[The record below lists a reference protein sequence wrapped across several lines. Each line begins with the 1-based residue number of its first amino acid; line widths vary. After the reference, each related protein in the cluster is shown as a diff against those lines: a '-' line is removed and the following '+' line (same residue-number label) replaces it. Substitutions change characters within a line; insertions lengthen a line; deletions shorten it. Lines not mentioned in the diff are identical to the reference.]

1 MKQFLIKI
9 NQIYLNYNKIIY
21 NLKTFKILII
31 LNHKI
36 YKDKIVYKK
45 IIKPMKN
52 DKIMKI
58 NIIPMIKKII
68 KNNKYIQINK
78 INNNNLPP
86 EIIQYKMQLEQ

>member
-9 NQIYLNYNKIIY
+9 NQIFINYNKIIY
-21 NLKTFKILII
+21 NLKIFKILII
-31 LNHKI
+31 LNHKF

-58 NIIPMIKKII
+58 NISPMIKKII
-68 KNNKYIQINK
+68 KNNKFIQINK
-78 INNNNLPP
+78 INNNNLPQ
-86 EIIQYKMQLEQ
+86 EIIQYKML